1 VSIDKTLYDRLGGK
15 ITFIKVHKTFYDKLF
30 ADPWLGKYMEGK
42 IQDNLEDQQTN
53 FMASIMGGPNRFAG
67 KTPKW
72 AHSHMVITDELFSVR
87 SQLLSDSIKEVGISD
102 SLREEW
108 LAVDNTF
115 RQAMVKPTEDKCVKA
130 YPTQPIL
137 NFPKP

>member
-1 VSIDKTLYDRLGGK
+1 
-15 ITFIKVHKTFYDKLF
+15 
-30 ADPWLGKYMEGK
+30 MEGK
-42 IQDNLEDQQTN
+42 IQDILEDQQTD
-53 FMASIMGGPNRFAG
+53 FMMSIMGGPNRFAG

-115 RQAMVKPTEDKCVKA
+115 RKALVKSSEEDCVKA

-137 NFPKP
+137 NFTKP